1 MATGHPLTFTG
12 PLLHGSL
19 RDEALRA
26 AVHVAERLKD
36 PAGVLCAARA
46 AQTQSQFPEFTH
58 WSPPSIGQG
67 NAGLCLLWAYLDQ
80 CFPEQRW
87 DITGK
92 THLEIAARAAEL
104 SSGLG
109 TGLFSGMSGLA
120 FAGWQLSRGGARYQR
135 FLLSLDDAISSDAIA
150 LAMRVR
156 DGDYVSM
163 NDFDVISGLSG
174 IGAYLLS
181 RHEEGVTGAALTAV
195 VDALIS
201 LVTRNDVL
209 PAWHTPAH
217 LLFDDTARKNYPLG
231 NLNCGLAH
239 GIPGVLAFLS
249 LFRLTGLSFEHLDEA
264 IVTAA
269 TWLYTH
275 RLDDEWGT
283 NWPSAVALQS
293 LQSIEVEGKMV
304 LAEVDVKDAPGGPSR
319 TAWCYGGPGIARALW
334 LAGRA
339 LQRDDFKHL
348 AVDAIEAVFRR
359 PVAVRMID
367 SPTFC
372 HGVAG
377 LLAIT
382 MRFANE
388 TGSSRFRDECHKL
401 TEQILSRFQPDS
413 LLGFRNLEYGG
424 NQTDQPGFL
433 EGAAGVAIVLL
444 SAATG
449 IEPGWDRVFLLS

>member
-1 MATGHPLTFTG
+1 VATGLSLTFTG
-12 PLLHGSL
+12 PLLHGPL
-19 RDEALRA
+19 KEEALRA
-26 AVHVAERLKD
+26 ALHVAERLKD
-36 PAGVLCAARA
+36 PTSAIRA
-46 AQTQSQFPEFTH
+46 AAAANAQSQFPAFTH

-92 THLEIAARAAEL
+92 SHLEIAGRSAEL

-109 TGLFSGMSGLA
+109 TGLFSGLSGLA
-120 FAGWQLSRGGARYQR
+120 FAGWQLSRDGTRYQR
-135 FLLSLDDAISSDAIA
+135 FLLSLDDAISSDATV
-150 LAMRVR
+150 LAMHVR
-156 DGDYVSM
+156 HSGYVSM

-181 RHEEGVTGAALTAV
+181 RHEEAVTGVALTAV

-201 LVTRNDVL
+201 LVTRNEVL

-217 LLFDDTARKNYPLG
+217 LLFDDTARNNYPLG

-249 LFRLTGLSFEHLDEA
+249 LVRSTGLSFEHLDEA
-264 IVTAA
+264 IVTTA
-269 TWLYTH
+269 TWLSTH
-275 RLDDEWGT
+275 RLNDEWGA
-283 NWPSAVALQS
+283 NWPSAIPLQS
-293 LQSIEVEGKMV
+293 TEVNGKV
-304 LAEVDVKDAPGGPSR
+304 ILAEADLENSPGGPSR
-319 TAWCYGGPGIARALW
+319 TAWCYGAPGIARALW

-339 LQRDDFKHL
+339 LDRDDFKQL
-348 AVDAIEAVFRR
+348 AIDAMEAVFRR
-359 PVAVRMID
+359 PIAVRMID

-388 TGSSRFRDECHKL
+388 TGSPFFRDECQKL
-401 TEQILSRFQPDS
+401 TKQILSTFQPDS
-413 LLGFRNLEYGG
+413 LLGFRNLEHGG
-424 NQTDQPGFL
+424 NQTDQPGFI
-433 EGAAGVAIVLL
+433 EGASGVAAVLL
-444 SAATG
+444 SASTG

>member
-1 MATGHPLTFTG
+1 VAAGRSLTSTGA
-12 PLLHGSL
+12 LLQGRL
-19 RDEALRA
+19 KEEALHA
-26 AVHVAERLKD
+26 ALHVAERLKD
-36 PAGVLCAARA
+36 PTSATRA
-46 AQTQSQFPEFTH
+46 AAVANAQSQFPAFTH

-80 CFPEQRW
+80 CFPEQGW

-92 THLEIAARAAEL
+92 SHLEIAGRSAEL

-109 TGLFSGMSGLA
+109 TGLFSGLSGLA
-120 FAGWQLSRGGARYQR
+120 FAGWQLSRDGIRYQR
-135 FLLSLDDAISSDAIA
+135 FLLSLDDTISSEATA
-150 LAMRVR
+150 LATHVR
-156 DGDYVSM
+156 HSAYVSM

-181 RHEEGVTGAALTAV
+181 RHEEAVTGAALAAV

-201 LVTRNDVL
+201 LVTRNEAL

-249 LFRLTGLSFEHLDEA
+249 LVRLTDLSFEHLDEA
-264 IVTAA
+264 IVTTA
-269 TWLYTH
+269 TWLSTH
-275 RLDDEWGT
+275 RFDDEWGV
-283 NWPSAVALQS
+283 NWPSAIPLRS
-293 LQSIEVEGKMV
+293 SEVDGKTI
-304 LAEVDVKDAPGGPSR
+304 LAEADLKNSPGGPSR
-319 TAWCYGGPGIARALW
+319 TAWCYGSPGIARALW

-339 LQRDDFKHL
+339 LSRDDFKQL
-348 AVDAIEAVFRR
+348 AIDAMEAVFRR
-359 PVAVRMID
+359 PIAVRMID

-377 LLAIT
+377 LLAVTI
-382 MRFANE
+382 RFANE
-388 TGSSRFRDECHKL
+388 TGSPLFRNECQKL
-401 TEQILSRFQPDS
+401 TKQILSTFHPDS

-433 EGAAGVAIVLL
+433 DGASGVAIVLL
-444 SAATG
+444 SAAIG
-449 IEPGWDRVFLLS
+449 VEPGWDRVFLLS